1 MLKLNFKA
9 PKKIQEVWTLTQIGS
24 EYNVKLSKLIKNLLH
39 MFSRRGKNE
48 KIK

>member
-24 EYNVKLSKLIKNLLH
+24 ECNVKLSKLIKSFN
-39 MFSRRGKNE
+39 FFFKKFASYV
-48 KIK
+48 